1 MTAWN
6 FAPYRDRSRT
16 LRKMG
21 WGLVMVLSAVGGGF
35 AAAWVVNEAQTALK
49 QQQAQLLDLKAQLSL
64 LQQKNLQMENDQ
76 SQRQKAQESFRKMN
90 ALRQRGQDLLALHK
104 ALALRWPA
112 GAQIQELRLE
122 GPVWRLQG
130 QAESGLAVQQALQ
143 GLTGVLAWQQPPA
156 LMAFEAMPQ
165 ANGPALNLR
174 YVAQARWHW
183 PELSPKPEVNR
194 PTPPL
199 ARE

>member
-6 FAPYRDRSRT
+6 FAPYLDRSRT
-16 LRKMG
+16 LKKIG
-21 WGLVMVLSAVGGGF
+21 WGLVMALSAVGGGF
-35 AAAWVVNEAQTALK
+35 AAAWDVNEAQTALA

-64 LQQKNLQMENDQ
+64 LHQKNLQLQNDQ
-76 SQRQKAQESFRKMN
+76 SQRQKAQESIQTMN
-90 ALRQRGQDLLALHK
+90 ALRQRGQNLMALHK
-104 ALALRWPA
+104 ALALGWPA
-112 GAQIQELRLE
+112 GVQIQELRLE

-143 GLTGVLAWQQPPA
+143 GLTGVLAWQQSPV
-156 LMAFEAMPQ
+156 LMAFEAITQ
-165 ANGPALNLR
+165 ANGPVLNVR

-194 PTPPL
+194 PTPPV

>member
-6 FAPYRDRSRT
+6 FAPYRDRSRK

-21 WGLVMVLSAVGGGF
+21 WGLVMALSAVGGGF
-35 AAAWVVNEAQTALK
+35 AAAWDVNEAQTALTL
-49 QQQAQLLDLKAQLSL
+49 QQAQLLDLKAQLSL
-64 LQQKNLQMENDQ
+64 LQQKNLQLQNEQ
-76 SQRQKAQESFRKMN
+76 SQRQKAQESFHKMD
-90 ALRQRGQDLLALHK
+90 ALRQRGKDLLALHK

-112 GAQIQELRLE
+112 GVQIQELRLE
-122 GPVWRLQG
+122 GPAWRLQG

-143 GLTGVLAWQQPPA
+143 GLTGVLAWQQSPS
-156 LMAFEAMPQ
+156 LMAFEALPQ

-183 PELSPKPEVNR
+183 PELSPGPEVNR
-194 PTPPL
+194 PTPPV